1 MIKTKTDLKADI
13 DSVIV
18 GGGNIS
24 ASDLNTILNN
34 VVDSYE
40 DIIQQYNQTAINALT
55 PTTGQKV

>member
-40 DIIQQYNQTAINALT
+40 DIIQQIGRAH
-55 PTTGQKV
+55 V